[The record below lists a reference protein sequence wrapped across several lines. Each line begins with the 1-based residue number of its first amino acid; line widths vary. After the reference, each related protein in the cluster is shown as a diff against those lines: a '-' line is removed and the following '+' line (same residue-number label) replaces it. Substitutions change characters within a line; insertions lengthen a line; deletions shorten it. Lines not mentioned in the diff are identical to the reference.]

1 MKEHIRTV
9 KEGLQ
14 EVEAA
19 ASILDSLA
27 RLATSIQTANSISNG
42 LSSLIATA
50 GYDEGMIN
58 NLYVSIQDYANNLSA
73 LIYNSPLREF
83 NLITDKASDKIK
95 DLNSK

>member
-14 EVEAA
+14 EIEAA

-27 RLATSIQTANSISNG
+27 RLTASIQTANSISVG
-42 LSSLIATA
+42 LSSLIDTA
-50 GYDEGMIN
+50 GYDDGMIN
-58 NLYVSIQDYANNLSA
+58 NLYVNVQNYANNLSA